1 MSERVYHHLRRSHN
15 TIISDGDDV
24 NSVPWSWSSVS
35 QCERHAVC
43 KESSCVYTWTELC
56 LSEDHTLMMTTRVSE
71 WVTQHELRVI
81 MIINVRIIIMI
92 QRYERWSYHE
102 TWVIMITWTRFVWV
116 FGVITCVMMLMMH
129 QQLNE
134 KLWCVL
140 VMRDN
145 IEWNDDDNM
154 HTIAWMIVEWI
165 IATVMSPF
173 RADWEATLW
182 PSHSPTLSP
191 LTLFLLSTLSKH
203 ATNNLRRKRYEMFWS
218 PQQHERGWGVCD
230 AYDETDNITCYRR

>member
-1 MSERVYHHLRRSHN
+1 MRERVCRQLRRSHN

-43 KESSCVYTWTELC
+43 KESSCDYTWTALC
-56 LSEDHTLMMTTRVSE
+56 LSEDHTFMMTTRVSE
-71 WVTQHELRVI
+71 RVIHHELRVI
-81 MIINVRIIIMI
+81 MIINVQIIIMI
-92 QRYERWSYHE
+92 RRYKRRSYHE

-116 FGVITCVMMLMMH
+116 FGVITSIMMLMMH
-129 QQLNE
+129 RQLSE

-165 IATVMSPF
+165 VATVMSPF
-173 RADWEATLW
+173 RADWEATLCHLHTHSLLYYSFFSP
-182 PSHSPTLSP
+182 PS
-191 LTLFLLSTLSKH
+191 LTQTSHT
-203 ATNNLRRKRYEMFWS
+203 
-218 PQQHERGWGVCD
+218 
-230 AYDETDNITCYRR
+230 